1 MFYNCEKMK
10 NVCRNFAED
19 ITISQLWRVIKMGGI
34 NPDRLSISEVKD
46 VIIAD
51 EYSEILIDIIYNEQ
65 DNLRRCSFESDN
77 AMVIDIYW
85 SYMDERPKDKTI
97 RLIAD
102 IVEAGHLS
110 ALQAICDDLQIAIN
124 VY

>member
-1 MFYNCEKMK
+1 MLYTSESMRTI
-10 NVCRNFAED
+10 CRSFAED
-19 ITISQLWRVIKMGGI
+19 MTISQLWRVIKMGGI

-51 EYSEILIDIIYNEQ
+51 KYSEILIDIIYNEQ
-65 DNLRRCSFESDN
+65 DKLRRCSFESDN
-77 AMVIDIYW
+77 AMAIDIYW
-85 SYMDERPKDKTI
+85 SHMHERPKDKTI

-124 VY
+124 VW